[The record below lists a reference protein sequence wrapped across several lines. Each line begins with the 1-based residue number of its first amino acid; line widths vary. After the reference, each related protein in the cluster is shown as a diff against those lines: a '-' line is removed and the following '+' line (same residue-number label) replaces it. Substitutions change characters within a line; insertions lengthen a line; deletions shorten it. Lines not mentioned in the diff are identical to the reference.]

1 MAAFAKQILEL
12 PVAGGVWRGFECG
25 AKMGNPKAGVR
36 RKRVAG
42 SRKAVE
48 EKRGSAVDKADVEVR
63 KEKAQR
69 VGDGVLEKQAQ
80 GGTGRSARDERYAKR
95 KARTEEGGGGDC
107 GPTVKQA
114 KGHAAST
121 ARGVSSALDPGD

>member
-1 MAAFAKQILEL
+1 MGDKE

-48 EKRGSAVDKADVEVR
+48 EKRGSATGEADVEVR

-80 GGTGRSARDERYAKR
+80 GGTGKNLRETRGTRRERRALR
-95 KARTEEGGGGDC
+95 RVAAVTV
-107 GPTVKQA
+107 GPQ
-114 KGHAAST
+114 
-121 ARGVSSALDPGD
+121 

>member
-1 MAAFAKQILEL
+1 MRILPE
-12 PVAGGVWRGFECG
+12 PYE
-25 AKMGNPKAGVR
+25 MGNPKAGVR
-36 RKRVAG
+36 RKRVAV

-48 EKRGSAVDKADVEVR
+48 EKRGSATGEADVEVR

-80 GGTGRSARDERYAKR
+80 GGAGRSARDERYAKR

-114 KGHAAST
+114 KGLPGSVPRFGAMEPPEL
-121 ARGVSSALDPGD
+121 RGRPLRPPPLAQGHWGV

>member
-1 MAAFAKQILEL
+1 MGDKE

-25 AKMGNPKAGVR
+25 AKMGNPKAGAR

-48 EKRGSAVDKADVEVR
+48 EKRGSATGEADVEVR

-69 VGDGVLEKQAQ
+69 VGDGVLKKQAQ
-80 GGTGRSARDERYAKR
+80 PGWNGEKCARREVR
-95 KARTEEGGGGDC
+95 EE
-107 GPTVKQA
+107 
-114 KGHAAST
+114 KGAH
-121 ARGVSSALDPGD
+121 

>member
-1 MAAFAKQILEL
+1 MGDKE

-25 AKMGNPKAGVR
+25 AKMGNPKAGAR

-48 EKRGSAVDKADVEVR
+48 EKRGSATGEADVEVR

-80 GGTGRSARDERYAKR
+80 GGAGRSARDERYAKR

-121 ARGVSSALDPGD
+121 ARGVRSALDPGD